1 MSFFDK
7 IYDQLF
13 NKNSANSNQPL
24 VTEPIERNENERK
37 TYFAWQNKGDY
48 KILLGKTYHAYEL
61 KKSKQPSEWQVH
73 LLQMPAANGFA
84 LTYQN
89 AIGERQFQHLFDLL
103 KDKTLNLGYKLVN
116 ADRSLF
122 DKDKYVETKERYYL
136 KPIIDAQNINELFD
150 QRFGNIMIEQVL
162 IDNKPSYLKFMASIY
177 SDRLYTKALDFEELM
192 EIIFERD

>member
-1 MSFFDK
+1 
-7 IYDQLF
+7 
-13 NKNSANSNQPL
+13 
-24 VTEPIERNENERK
+24 
-37 TYFAWQNKGDY
+37 
-48 KILLGKTYHAYEL
+48 
-61 KKSKQPSEWQVH
+61 
-73 LLQMPAANGFA
+73 
-84 LTYQN
+84 
-89 AIGERQFQHLFDLL
+89 LL

-136 KPIIDAQNINELFD
+136 KPIIDAQNSDELFN

-192 EIIFERD
+192 AVVFEKD